1 MMIHLIKLIHI
12 TIVTLLFIAVNAS
25 GNWETNYEKAIAMAN
40 KEGKHILIDFTGSDW
55 CPPCIKMKKDIFDK
69 KTFKDYTGDKLV
81 LIELDFPR
89 KKKLDKSISEQN
101 DQLLKKYGVRAFPT
115 IILLNPDG
123 KEIARHVGYKAGGV
137 ENYLRYI
144 ENNIASH

>member
-1 MMIHLIKLIHI
+1 MINLQIKLIHI
-12 TIVTLLFIAVNAS
+12 TFVTLLFGAVNAS
-25 GNWETNYEKAIAMAN
+25 GNWETNYEKAIAIAGN
-40 KEGKHILIDFTGSDW
+40 EGKHILIDFTGSDW

-69 KTFKDYTGDKLV
+69 QTFKDYTGDKLV

-101 DQLLKKYGVRAFPT
+101 DQLLKKYAVRAFPT
-115 IILLNPDG
+115 IILLNPKG
-123 KEIARHVGYKAGGV
+123 KEITRHVGYKAGGV

-144 ENNIASH
+144 ESNIASH

>member
-1 MMIHLIKLIHI
+1 MIHLIKHIHI
-12 TIVTLLFIAVNAS
+12 TFVILLLGAVTAS
-25 GNWETNYEKAIAMAN
+25 GNWETNYEKAVAKAGN
-40 KEGKHILIDFTGSDW
+40 EGKHILIDFTGSDW

-69 KTFKDYTGDKLV
+69 ETFKDYTGDKLV

-101 DQLLKKYGVRAFPT
+101 DQLLKKYAVRAFPT

-123 KEIARHVGYKAGGV
+123 KEITRHVGYKAGGV

-144 ENNIASH
+144 ESNIASH

>member
-1 MMIHLIKLIHI
+1 MMNPLNKLIHI
-12 TIVTLLFIAVNAS
+12 TFVTMLFGAANAS
-25 GNWETNYEKAIAMAN
+25 GNWETNYEKAIAIADN
-40 KEGKHILIDFTGSDW
+40 EGKHILIDFTGSDW

-69 KTFKDYTGDKLV
+69 QTFKNYTGDKLV

-89 KKKLDKSISEQN
+89 KKKMDKSISEQN
-101 DQLLKKYGVRAFPT
+101 DQLLKKYAVRAFPT

-123 KEIARHVGYKAGGV
+123 KEITRHVGYKAGGV

-144 ENNIASH
+144 ESNIASH

>member
-1 MMIHLIKLIHI
+1 MINLLNKLIHI
-12 TIVTLLFIAVNAS
+12 TFVTMLFGAVNAS
-25 GNWETNYEKAIAMAN
+25 GNWETNYEKAIAIAGN
-40 KEGKHILIDFTGSDW
+40 EGKHILIDFTGSDW

-69 KTFKDYTGDKLV
+69 QTFKDYTGDKLV

-89 KKKLDKSISEQN
+89 KKKMDKSISEQN
-101 DQLLKKYGVRAFPT
+101 DQLLKKYAVRAFPT

-123 KEIARHVGYKAGGV
+123 KEITRHVGYKVGGV

-144 ENNIASH
+144 ERNIASH

>member
-1 MMIHLIKLIHI
+1 MNPLNKLIHI
-12 TIVTLLFIAVNAS
+12 TFVTMLFGAANAS
-25 GNWETNYEKAIAMAN
+25 GNWETNYEKAIAIADN
-40 KEGKHILIDFTGSDW
+40 EGKHILIDFTGSDW

-69 KTFKDYTGDKLV
+69 QTFKNYTGDKLV

-89 KKKLDKSISEQN
+89 KKKMDKSISEQN
-101 DQLLKKYGVRAFPT
+101 DQLLKKYAVRAFPT

-123 KEIARHVGYKAGGV
+123 KEITRHVGYKAGGV

-144 ENNIASH
+144 ESNIASH